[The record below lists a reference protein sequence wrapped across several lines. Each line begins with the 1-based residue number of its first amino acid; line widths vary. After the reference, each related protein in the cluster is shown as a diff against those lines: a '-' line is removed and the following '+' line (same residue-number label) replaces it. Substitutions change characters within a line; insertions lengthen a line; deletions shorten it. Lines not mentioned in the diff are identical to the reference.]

1 MNEQE
6 IIDCGSRRIIDELED
21 ILPDNAEV
29 CQSDEPARMGY
40 YKDSTGEWKE
50 NGIGMGWCRQ
60 CGAKIRF
67 CKCSENAKAD
77 KSK

>member
-1 MNEQE
+1 MTNETPPE
-6 IIDCGSRRIIDELED
+6 TDDVPTVE
-21 ILPDNAEV
+21 
-29 CQSDEPARMGY
+29 ARMGY
-40 YKDSTGEWKE
+40 YKDAKTGEWRE

>member
-1 MNEQE
+1 MTNEAPPE
-6 IIDCGSRRIIDELED
+6 TDDVPTVE
-21 ILPDNAEV
+21 
-29 CQSDEPARMGY
+29 ARMGY
-40 YKDSTGEWKE
+40 YKDAKTGEWRE

>member
-1 MNEQE
+1 MTNEAPPE
-6 IIDCGSRRIIDELED
+6 TDDVPTVE
-21 ILPDNAEV
+21 
-29 CQSDEPARMGY
+29 ARMGY
-40 YKDSTGEWKE
+40 YKDAKTGEWRE

-67 CKCSENAKAD
+67 CKCIENAKAD